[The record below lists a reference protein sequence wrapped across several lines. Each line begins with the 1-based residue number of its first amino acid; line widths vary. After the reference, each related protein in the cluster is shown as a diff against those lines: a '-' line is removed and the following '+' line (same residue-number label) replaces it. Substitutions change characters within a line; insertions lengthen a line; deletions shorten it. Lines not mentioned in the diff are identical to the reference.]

1 MGSIHSRADIYVK
14 HIYDKDFKYSHSSNT
29 DLKATFARV
38 RERQKEEAEVKVK
51 KVSEIKP
58 KIKARV

>member
-1 MGSIHSRADIYVK
+1 MK